1 MNSTQLLPEETLP
14 LPIPRQNI
22 ETALTFAREQSEP
35 QKAEQV
41 GLNTLAVLAIRD
53 YLDLMAIATNLEGSD
68 SWNPVLRATDN
79 VADLIVS
86 DAGQLECLPVRLD
99 ANAILS
105 SEQFLGSIPPEVRL
119 ERIGYAVVGIDEKD
133 RVAVPLGFV
142 KTAGTGEIFVRD
154 LQDLPNL
161 LDYLANLARPR
172 VHLNLWFA
180 ALFSANWQAPESLL
194 PSTSETAMPSENPP
208 PTHSAPWWQNLADA
222 GRQAWE
228 RLVGEDW
235 GDLEPAGLAFRRGD
249 NTPFPKAD
257 VCRAKLIDLGISLND
272 RAIVLLVALVKQAD
286 NRVKI
291 LVRGNPER
299 EERYLPQNLE
309 LALVGDNGE
318 ILQSVTSR
326 SQDLYILLKPFTV
339 DAGTDFQVRVSLDG
353 ARVEEAF
360 SV

>member
-1 MNSTQLLPEETLP
+1 MNSTQILPEETLP

-41 GLNTLAVLAIRD
+41 GLNTLAVLALRN

-68 SWNPVLRATDN
+68 SWNPVLRTTAN
-79 VADLIVS
+79 VADLIIS
-86 DAGQLECLPVRLD
+86 NIGQLECMPVRIN
-99 ANAILS
+99 ANASLS
-105 SEQFLGSIPPEVRL
+105 SEQFLGSIPPEVRW
-119 ERIGYAVVGIDEKD
+119 ERIGYSVVGIDEKE

-142 KTAGTGEIFVRD
+142 KTAGTGEIYVRD
-154 LQDLPNL
+154 LQDLPTL
-161 LDYLANLARPR
+161 LDYLANLARDR

-194 PSTSETAMPSENPP
+194 PSTSETAMPSNP
-208 PTHSAPWWQNLADA
+208 TSSPWWQNLADA

-228 RLVGEDW
+228 RLVGEDG
-235 GDLEPAGLAFRRGD
+235 GDLEPAGLAFRRG
-249 NTPFPKAD
+249 NEMPFPEAD

-272 RAIVLLVALVKQAD
+272 RAIVLLVALAKQAD
-286 NRVKI
+286 ERIKI
-291 LVRGNPER
+291 LVRANPEP
-299 EERYLPQNLE
+299 ENPYLPQNLQ

-326 SQDLYILLKPFTV
+326 NQDLYILLKPFTV
-339 DAGTDFQVRVSLDG
+339 DAGTDFQLRVSLDS
-353 ARVEEAF
+353 ARVEESF